1 MLPLNHQFILIDE
14 PHAYADAAAKA
25 VAANVQSSATR
36 PFLISLSGGS
46 TPFPVYQKLAPML
59 AQSGAANNCF
69 WIQTDERLVDADDE
83 RSNQRGIMASL
94 MAGGFLPQS
103 SFFAVPISQWR
114 AISSGN
120 ASFQLC
126 EDYHICLM
134 GLPPELK
141 PPAPPDLLL
150 LGVGADGHTAS
161 LFPDTD
167 WQNRSSVNGFAV
179 FVSAGQP
186 EPRISITLERIL
198 QARQIV
204 FMVSGAS
211 KAAILQRI
219 FFEPDDSIPAAYI
232 AARKKALWILDR
244 EAAGRNLAR
253 LITSGNMRFE
263 A

>member
-59 AQSGAANNCF
+59 AQSGIANNCF
-69 WIQTDERLVDADDE
+69 WMQTDERLVDADDE

-94 MAGGFLPQS
+94 MAGGFLAQS
-103 SFFAVPISQWR
+103 SFFAAPVGR
-114 AISSGN
+114 GLAIPSES
-120 ASFQLC
+120 AFAELC
-126 EDYHICLM
+126 QSYQRSLL
-134 GLPPELK
+134 GLPSEIR
-141 PPAPPDLLL
+141 PPAPIDLLL

-161 LFPDTD
+161 LFTDTD
-167 WQNRSSVNGFAV
+167 WQKRSSDSGFAV
-179 FVSAGQP
+179 FSSASQP
-186 EPRISITLERIL
+186 EPRLSLTLERIL
-198 QARQIV
+198 QARQII

-211 KAAILQRI
+211 KAAILQKI

-232 AARKKALWILDR
+232 ATRKKALWILDS

-253 LITSGNMRFE
+253 LITSGNLRFE